1 MMFLFCII
9 VCNTTQCNL
18 GDEIIVKGTEGN
30 LFYMIKEGSVRV
42 SDVGDGKTYLDHDLG
57 PGEYFGERALLTGDP
72 RAANIK
78 AVTNCVL
85 MVLDRLSFDSHLGP
99 LKDVLNQNMIM
110 RVLNSQKFFE
120 SMDANS
126 KVKLAKAFVLE
137 TFLAGKG
144 WVMSLIFKYHH
155 LCLLLVLVVLVL
167 VVVVV
172 MLDVAEVQY
181 DSHTH
186 TLLYSPLLCS
196 TIHHS
201 HHSSPPLFFS
211 SSFSSFP
218 LSPFTLPL
226 IIEKLQFIQ
235 TLRCCC
241 CEGKRQKW

>member
-1 MMFLFCII
+1 MQYISI
-9 VCNTTQCNL
+9 DI

-110 RVLNSQKFFE
+110 RVLNSLKFFE

-144 WVMSLIFKYHH
+144 WMTSLIFKYFY
-155 LCLLLVLVVLVL
+155 LCPF

-172 MLDVAEVQY
+172 ML
-181 DSHTH
+181 
-186 TLLYSPLLCS
+186 
-196 TIHHS
+196 
-201 HHSSPPLFFS
+201 
-211 SSFSSFP
+211 
-218 LSPFTLPL
+218 
-226 IIEKLQFIQ
+226 
-235 TLRCCC
+235 
-241 CEGKRQKW
+241 